1 VKNTIKSTEE
11 IVSMLC
17 AGEQECVDEVLVS
30 PGDYEEP
37 DLLLW
42 IVSVRQ
48 RIQRVSRRRQKELL
62 KLPFVDDD
70 IEATRFPL
78 RSHCPRC
85 WISDDVLNRNVT
97 LAYIE
102 LEFGRSLW

>member
-1 VKNTIKSTEE
+1 VKNTIKSTED
-11 IVSMLC
+11 IVGMLC
-17 AGEQECVDEVLVS
+17 AGEQECVDEVD
-30 PGDYEEP
+30 GDYLAYDEP

-42 IVSVRQ
+42 LVSLRQ
-48 RIQRVSRRRQKELL
+48 RIQRVSRKRQKELL

-70 IEATRFPL
+70 IEATRYPL

-85 WISDDVLNRNVT
+85 WISNEILNRNVT
-97 LAYIE
+97 LAYLE